1 MHVSRKRWNLLFV
14 LVLILSLLAACS
26 SSGNNNVP
34 DTKATPDASATTTA
48 TASSAEPSGE
58 TDTYPENGLPKNE
71 KVTLKIAVWENGNGR
86 EWVDYA
92 MQAFTKKFP
101 NVTFEPTYSPTIST
115 IITTKASANDD
126 NDMFDIFSSGIPGAT
141 SLQLKQAGKLLP
153 QYDLWDRKLYDSN
166 MTVKEG
172 VADGI
177 YESVAKD
184 LYALPVTTAGF
195 GLFFDKSLFEKKG
208 WNQNPTTWSEF
219 VQLIEQIKADG
230 VIPITAPGKV
240 PGYIYTAFL
249 TASMFQLA
257 EMNGHSKEFEDAF
270 RNLKS
275 PYLSTPEAQTAFQ
288 RLSELGKKGAFPNGL
303 AALTHTQAQM
313 QLLQG
318 QAAMVPTGE
327 WVQNEM
333 KDAVPAD
340 FRWGFMVIPM
350 NDKPEQTK
358 YMRISV
364 TGPYFIWAAKPELN
378 KKWAKEFVLS
388 LLNLDVQQVLA
399 EKGGSSSVR
408 KDFMDDQARAD
419 KVQAAPRA
427 VMEYVKKN
435 QVKSVSDVKNVTL
448 TDPAAAQADKAIF
461 EAMPKIALGEQDP
474 LPVMEEAAAL
484 IQKAIDAQK

>member
-1 MHVSRKRWNLLFV
+1 MNVLLKRWDRLSV
-14 LVLILSLLAACS
+14 VVLILLLLAACS
-26 SSGNNNVP
+26 STGTG
-34 DTKATPDASATTTA
+34 DTPNATATPGGAPTA
-48 TASSAEPSGE
+48 GG
-58 TDTYPENGLPKNE
+58 TYPENGLPKDE
-71 KVTLKIAVWENGNGR
+71 KVKLKIAVWENGNGR

-101 NVTFEPTYSPTIST
+101 NVTFDPTYSPTIST
-115 IITTKASANDD
+115 VITTKASANDD
-126 NDMFDIFSSGIPGAT
+126 NDMFDIFSTGIPGAT
-141 SLQLKQAGKLLP
+141 TLQLKQAGKLLP
-153 QYDLWDRKLYDSN
+153 QADLWERKLYDSN
-166 MTVKEG
+166 KTVREG
-172 VADGI
+172 LVDGI

-184 LYALPVTTAGF
+184 LYALPVTTSGF

-208 WNQNPTTWSEF
+208 WNQNPTTWNEF
-219 VQLIEQIKADG
+219 VQLIERIKADG

-240 PGYIYTAFL
+240 PGYIASAFL
-249 TASMFQLA
+249 TGPMLQLA
-257 EMNGHSKEFEDAF
+257 DMNGHAQPFDDAY
-270 RNLKS
+270 RNYKS
-275 PYLSTPEAQTAFQ
+275 PYLSMPEARTAFQ
-288 RLSELGKKGAFPNGL
+288 RLAELGKKGAFPEGL

-333 KDAVPAD
+333 KDAVPKD

-350 NDKPEQTK
+350 NDKPDQTK
-358 YMRISV
+358 YMRVSV
-364 TGPYFIWAAKPELN
+364 TGPYFIWAAKPDLN

-435 QVKSVSDVKNVTL
+435 KVKSITDVRNVTL
-448 TDPAAAQADKAIF
+448 TDPAAAQADKVIN
-461 EAMPKIALGEQDP
+461 EALPKIALGEQDP
-474 LPVMEEAAAL
+474 LPIMTEAAAL

>member
-1 MHVSRKRWNLLFV
+1 MHVLRKRWDRLFVV
-14 LVLILSLLAACS
+14 LVLIMSLLAACS
-26 SSGNNNVP
+26 SGGTGKTT
-34 DTKATPDASATTTA
+34 DATATPAGASATPTTA
-48 TASSAEPSGE
+48 G
-58 TDTYPENGLPKNE
+58 TYPENGLPKDE
-71 KVTLKIAVWENGNGR
+71 KVKLKIAVVENGNGR

-126 NDMFDIFSSGIPGAT
+126 NDMFDIFSSGIPVAT
-141 SLQLKQAGKLLP
+141 TNQLKQAGKLLS
-153 QYDLWDRKLYDSN
+153 QDDLWNRKLYDSN
-166 MTVKEG
+166 KTVKEG

-177 YESVAKD
+177 YESVAED
-184 LYALPVTTAGF
+184 HYALPVMTAGF
-195 GLFFDKSLFEKKG
+195 GLFFDKSVFEKKG
-208 WNQNPTTWSEF
+208 WNQNPTTWNEF
-219 VQLIEQIKADG
+219 VQLIERIKADG
-230 VIPITAPGKV
+230 VIPITVPGKV
-240 PGYIYTAFL
+240 PGYIYSAFL
-249 TASMFQLA
+249 TGSMFQLA
-257 EMNGHSKEFEDAF
+257 DMSGNAKAFDDAF
-270 RNLKS
+270 RNYKS
-275 PYLSTPEAQTAFQ
+275 PYLSTPEARTAFQ
-288 RLSELGKKGAFPNGL
+288 RLAELGKKGAFPDGL

-327 WVQNEM
+327 WIQNEM
-333 KDAVPAD
+333 KDAVPAN

-358 YMRISV
+358 FMRISV
-364 TGPYFIWAAKPELN
+364 TGPYYIWAAKPDLN

-388 LLNLDVQQVLA
+388 LMNLDVQQVLA

-435 QVKSVSDVKNVTL
+435 KVKGVSDVKKVTL
-448 TDPAAAQADKAIF
+448 TDPAAAQADKALF
-461 EAMPKIALGEQDP
+461 EALPKIALGEQDP
-474 LPVMEEAAAL
+474 LPVMAEAAAL
-484 IQKAIDAQK
+484 YQKAIDAQK

>member
-1 MHVSRKRWNLLFV
+1 MVVVLSLL
-14 LVLILSLLAACS
+14 LLAACS
-26 SSGNNNVP
+26 STGTG
-34 DTKATPDASATTTA
+34 DTPNATATPGGSPTT
-48 TASSAEPSGE
+48 GG
-58 TDTYPENGLPKNE
+58 TYPENGLPKDE
-71 KVTLKIAVWENGNGR
+71 KVKLKIAVWENGNGR

-115 IITTKASANDD
+115 VITTKASANDD
-126 NDMFDIFSSGIPGAT
+126 NDMFDIFSTGIPGAT
-141 SLQLKQAGKLLP
+141 TLQLKQAGKLLP

-166 MTVKEG
+166 KTVREG

-208 WNQNPTTWSEF
+208 WNQNPATWNEF
-219 VQLIEQIKADG
+219 VQLIERIKADG

-240 PGYIYTAFL
+240 PGYIYTAFF
-249 TASMFQLA
+249 TGSMFQLA
-257 EMNGHSKEFEDAF
+257 EMNGNAKAFDDAY
-270 RNLKS
+270 RNFKS
-275 PYLSTPEAQTAFQ
+275 PYLSMPEARTAFQ
-288 RLSELGKKGAFPNGL
+288 RLSELGKKGAFPDGL

-333 KDAVPAD
+333 KDAVPKD

-350 NDKPEQTK
+350 NDKPDQTK

-364 TGPYFIWAAKPELN
+364 TGPYYIWAGKPELN

-435 QVKSVSDVKNVTL
+435 KVKSITDGKNVTL
-448 TDPAAAQADKAIF
+448 TDPAAAQADKVIN
-461 EAMPKIALGEQDP
+461 EALPKIALGEQDP
-474 LPVMEEAAAL
+474 LPVMAEAAAL